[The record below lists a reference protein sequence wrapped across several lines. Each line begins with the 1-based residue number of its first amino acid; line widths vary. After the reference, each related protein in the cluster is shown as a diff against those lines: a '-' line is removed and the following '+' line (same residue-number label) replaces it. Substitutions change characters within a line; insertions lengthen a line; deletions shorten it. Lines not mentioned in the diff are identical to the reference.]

1 MASTFFGLNIARSGL
16 FASQQALQVT
26 SHNIANANT
35 EGYTRQRVDM
45 HAFRPD
51 QLPGVKG
58 TLGVGVD
65 TDAVKQIRDE
75 YLDYSFRK
83 ENSTLNEWSAREDI
97 LLNIEAI
104 FNEPSDAGI
113 TKLMDDYFSSLQELN
128 KNPESLTTRALVRQ
142 RGISLTQGINGIYT
156 RLSNLQEDSNFQLKV
171 AVTEVNSYAQEI
183 AKLNKIIFESELEG
197 GRSNDV
203 RDQRNLLVDKLSA
216 IADINY
222 YEEVTGDGGTKFHVS
237 ISGHE
242 LVSHLNYDEI
252 ELVERNYKKNDV
264 DSPNLVD
271 VKWKSG
277 GTFNTS
283 SGKLRGVID
292 MRDSVEAENKGI
304 PYYMQE
310 LNEFVDTLV
319 TDMNMIHSQGYDLQK
334 GTGNNL
340 FTTNNKTTK
349 EYNAELIAR
358 GLDDG
363 PAFDITATINN
374 GVSDSNS
381 YEKNMEKI
389 HENMNKFKKDNP
401 QYKDKSIKYI
411 DGRFFVTDRMV
422 ASNLTISKD
431 VDSDL
436 NKIASST
443 IPEGVPGNGNNIL
456 RIADVRHNTKLFD
469 SGSPDDFMKSLVSN
483 LGVDTQEAK
492 RVKSNQ
498 DTMIK
503 EVVKNKES
511 VSGVSLDE
519 EMSMMVQYQHSYNA
533 NARMLTT
540 VDGILDTIINK
551 LGLVGR

>member
-51 QLPGVKG
+51 QLPGTKG

-65 TDAVKQIRDE
+65 TDAVKQIRNE
-75 YLDYSFRK
+75 YLDYSFRA
-83 ENSTLNEWSAREDI
+83 ENSSLKEWEAREDI

-142 RGISLTQGINGIYT
+142 RSIGLTQGINGIYT
-156 RLSNLQEDSNFQLKV
+156 RLSNLQENSNFELKV
-171 AVTEVNSYAQEI
+171 SVTEINGYAKEI

-197 GRSNDV
+197 GRANDV

-216 IADINY
+216 ITDVNY
-222 YEEVTGDGGTKFHVS
+222 YEEVTSNGGTKFHIS

-242 LVSHLNYDEI
+242 LVNHVNFDEL
-252 ELVERNYKKNDV
+252 ELIERNIKKNDV
-264 DSPNLVD
+264 DSYKLMD
-271 VKWKSG
+271 IQWKSG
-277 GTFNTS
+277 STFNTN
-283 SGKLRGVID
+283 SGKLKGILD

-310 LNEFVDTLV
+310 LNEFVDTM
-319 TDMNMIHSQGYDLQK
+319 TTEMNMIHAQGYDLKK
-334 GTGNNL
+334 GTGINFFTVNNQ
-340 FTTNNKTTK
+340 TTA
-349 EYNAELIAR
+349 EYNANLKNT
-358 GLDDG
+358 GLNGGEALDV
-363 PAFDITATINN
+363 TSVINN
-374 GVSDSNS
+374 GVLDENTF
-381 YEKNMEKI
+381 EANLEKI
-389 HENMNKFKKDNP
+389 HENTNKFKEDNSE
-401 QYKDKSIKYI
+401 YKDKSIKYI
-411 DGRFFVTDRMV
+411 DGRFYVTDRIV
-422 ASNLTISKD
+422 ASSLTISND
-431 VDSDL
+431 IDADL

-443 IPEGVPGNGNNIL
+443 ISEGVPGNGSNAL
-456 RIADVRHNTKLFD
+456 RIADVRHNTELFD

-483 LGVDTQEAK
+483 LGVDTQEAI
-492 RVKSNQ
+492 RVRSNQ

-519 EMSMMVQYQHSYNA
+519 EMSMMVQFQHSYNA